1 MKTKALQ
8 WWVKNYESANDFSDC
23 KKGVSMSVDINDV
36 FPNLRSTEF
45 EIEDGDYSFTDSEIE
60 VFECEGL
67 LIICDGHHR
76 FNDAINN
83 GSNRVNV
90 VVVEKKV
97 SNLFTGINIYKSLL
111 IL

>member
-60 VFECEGL
+60 IFAEEESKK
-67 LIICDGHHR
+67 IISEISG
-76 FNDAINN
+76 DA
-83 GSNRVNV
+83 
-90 VVVEKKV
+90 
-97 SNLFTGINIYKSLL
+97 NIG
-111 IL
+111 